1 MSALE
6 VTGLA
11 VAYGPTEALR
21 GIDLT
26 VAEGETVCLLGAN
39 GAGKTTTLRA
49 LSGQVRPRAG
59 RIRLDGAE
67 IAGMRPHRIAARGLV
82 QVPEGRQVFAAL
94 TRRRESHARRLDAA
108 AMRPRRRGGAS
119 ACWRA
124 SRACASGWARPAGSL
139 SGGEQQMLAIGRALM
154 AGPKLLLLD
163 EPSMGLAPRI
173 VEEIFAVIAELKADG
188 VTLLLVEQNASA
200 ALEVADR
207 AYVLETRPHHAV
219 RAGVE
224 GGERSGG
231 GGGVSGGM
239 SDGSFAGRIV
249 IVTSERYGRTAPT
262 LP

>member
-6 VTGLA
+6 VSGLV
-11 VAYGPTEALR
+11 VAYGATEALR
-21 GIDLT
+21 GIDLM

-59 RIRLDGAE
+59 RILLGGAD
-67 IAGMRPHRIAARGLV
+67 ITGMRPHRIAARGLI

-94 TRRRESHARRLDAA
+94 TVAENLAVGAWTLRDSAEVARRRERVLSRFPRL
-108 AMRPRRRGGAS
+108 RERLRQ
-119 ACWRA
+119 
-124 SRACASGWARPAGSL
+124 PAGSL

-154 AGPKLLLLD
+154 AAPRLLLLD

-173 VEEIFAVIAELKADG
+173 VEEIFAVIAELKAEG

-207 AYVLETRPHHAV
+207 AYVLET
-219 RAGVE
+219 
-224 GGERSGG
+224 
-231 GGGVSGGM
+231 
-239 SDGSFAGRIV
+239 GRI
-249 IVTSERYGRTAPT
+249 T
-262 LP
+262 LSGPAWKVANDPGVAAAYLGG

>member
-6 VTGLA
+6 VSGLS

-21 GIDLT
+21 GVDLR

-59 RIRLDGAE
+59 SIRLDGAE
-67 IAGMRPHRIAARGLV
+67 ITGMRPHRIAALGLI

-94 TRRRESHARRLDAA
+94 TVAENLTLGAWTLRDPTEAARRRERVLARFPRLRERLGQAA
-108 AMRPRRRGGAS
+108 GA
-119 ACWRA
+119 
-124 SRACASGWARPAGSL
+124 L

-200 ALEVADR
+200 ALEVSDR
-207 AYVLETRPHHAV
+207 AYVLEH
-219 RAGVE
+219 
-224 GGERSGG
+224 
-231 GGGVSGGM
+231 
-239 SDGSFAGRIV
+239 GRI
-249 IVTSERYGRTAPT
+249 T
-262 LP
+262 LSGPAWKVASDPAVVAAYLGG